1 MSIDVALGPHRVHYL
16 SMRNAETGSMLHT
29 NRNVTFTAED
39 THAVLMIIG
48 GERLWFPRTAA
59 EAAVDEDEG
68 ETVCR
73 VVQL

>member
-1 MSIDVALGPHRVHYL
+1 
-16 SMRNAETGSMLHT
+16 MLHT
-29 NRNVTFTAED
+29 SRNVTFAAED

-59 EAAVDEDEG
+59 EAAADEEEG

>member
-1 MSIDVALGPHRVHYL
+1 
-16 SMRNAETGSMLHT
+16 MRNAETGALLNT
-29 NRNVTFTAED
+29 NRNVTFTVED
-39 THAVLMIIG
+39 THAVLMVIG

-59 EAAVDEDEG
+59 EAAADEEEG